1 MIRQTRASML
11 DVIRSD
17 YVKMARAKGVPES
30 QVIWRHAL
38 PNALIPIITVA
49 GSNFG
54 RMLGGTIIIETV
66 FGFPGMGTY
75 VQTAINNRDYNV
87 VLGTVVVLSISFSI
101 IMLIVDLI
109 YAYVDPRIKAQYEGK
124 KGR

>member
-1 MIRQTRASML
+1 
-11 DVIRSD
+11 
-17 YVKMARAKGVPES
+17 
-30 QVIWRHAL
+30 
-38 PNALIPIITVA
+38 
-49 GSNFG
+49 
-54 RMLGGTIIIETV
+54 MLGGTIIIETV